1 MHKRHDGRNEPIVD
15 PELPIIDAH
24 HHLMDKKGVRYLLG
38 DIVDDVSAGHNI
50 IATVYVESHSMM
62 RADGPELIRPV
73 GETEFANGIAAMSAS
88 GGYGPC
94 RINSAIVAFADL
106 SAGSQVAETLDAHIA
121 AGGNRFRGIRQVAI
135 WHPSPDPYRFIM
147 TRPVK
152 DLMTGVGFRAGFSQ
166 LAKRGLSFDAAV
178 FHPQLG
184 ELAGLAD
191 EFPDTPI
198 VLNHLGFAMA
208 MGTVESARK
217 EVFKIWRSSLRELA
231 RRPNVMVKVGGLGM
245 PFWGFGFEER
255 KGPVGFEELAET
267 WAPYVETGI
276 EIFGADRCMMQSN
289 FPADGHSCGYV
300 PLWNA
305 LKTIV
310 KSYSPADKA
319 KLFSRTASR
328 VYNIPIDFAA
338 DL

>member
-1 MHKRHDGRNEPIVD
+1 
-15 PELPIIDAH
+15 
-24 HHLMDKKGVRYLLG
+24 
-38 DIVDDVSAGHNI
+38 
-50 IATVYVESHSMM
+50 
-62 RADGPELIRPV
+62 
-73 GETEFANGIAAMSAS
+73 
-88 GGYGPC
+88 
-94 RINSAIVAFADL
+94 
-106 SAGSQVAETLDAHIA
+106 
-121 AGGNRFRGIRQVAI
+121 
-135 WHPSPDPYRFIM
+135 
-147 TRPVK
+147 
-152 DLMTGVGFRAGFSQ
+152 
-166 LAKRGLSFDAAV
+166 
-178 FHPQLG
+178 
-184 ELAGLAD
+184 
-191 EFPDTPI
+191 
-198 VLNHLGFAMA
+198 MA